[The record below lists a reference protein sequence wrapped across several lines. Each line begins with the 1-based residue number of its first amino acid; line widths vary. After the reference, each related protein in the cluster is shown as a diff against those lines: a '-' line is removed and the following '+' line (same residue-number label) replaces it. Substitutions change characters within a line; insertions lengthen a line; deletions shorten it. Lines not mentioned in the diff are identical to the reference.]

1 MKIRDASQQK
11 TVQLSVC
18 AWEKTNNITQWTVD
32 SKPHKNN
39 CLFGPHGPKLKALL
53 YHTKRKEYTAR
64 PSMGTIKN
72 ENPLAHCC
80 NLTTK

>member
-53 YHTKRKEYTAR
+53 FHTKKRNIQLDHQWEQLK
-64 PSMGTIKN
+64 MKI
-72 ENPLAHCC
+72 H
-80 NLTTK
+80 